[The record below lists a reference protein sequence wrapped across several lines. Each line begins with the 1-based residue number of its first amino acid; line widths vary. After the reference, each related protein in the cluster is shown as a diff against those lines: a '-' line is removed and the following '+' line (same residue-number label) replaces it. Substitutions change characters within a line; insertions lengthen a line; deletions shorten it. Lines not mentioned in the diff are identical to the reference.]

1 MYGLGK
7 KFNLNDLS
15 PVLNV
20 TKEIR
25 EYSVKRI
32 IFDSRLAQKGD
43 LFIPLKGLNYDG
55 EDFCKDA
62 IDNGAAVLT
71 TKIINGPA
79 IKVNDVYKS
88 LLEIC
93 NYKLLSLKP
102 KIIFITGSYGKTTIK
117 DMLKTILGPSCH
129 ASKENENNE
138 FGIPFTILSMPK
150 DCEYLVVE
158 CGARKPNDF
167 DLISNYLFCDVFI
180 LTSIAENHLTTFGTV
195 ENIVNT
201 KMKLKNCLK
210 DKSNFIDGRSV
221 NKESILEINKE
232 ILKKT
237 LGLLSIDMELDSI
250 SFKNPTGR
258 GNIIDKHNGQ
268 IIDQT
273 YNAHPDTVLATANEE
288 NPNETILILGDMAEL
303 GDKEYEIHFDL
314 IKKLNKYEIF
324 LTGAIYNGLIDKFE
338 SNRVE
343 FFQNEK
349 DFPIEYLSKQLKAG
363 KKIYFKGSRSSKMER
378 YLKILLDD

>member
-1 MYGLGK
+1 MYSLGK
-7 KFNLNDLS
+7 KFKLNDLS

-25 EYSVKRI
+25 EYLVKRI
-32 IFDSRLAQKGD
+32 IFDSRIAQKGD

-88 LLEIC
+88 LLELC

-158 CGARKPNDF
+158 
-167 DLISNYLFCDVFI
+167 VFPFVPVI
-180 LTSIAENHLTTFGTV
+180 
-195 ENIVNT
+195 
-201 KMKLKNCLK
+201 
-210 DKSNFIDGRSV
+210 
-221 NKESILEINKE
+221 
-232 ILKKT
+232 
-237 LGLLSIDMELDSI
+237 
-250 SFKNPTGR
+250 
-258 GNIIDKHNGQ
+258 
-268 IIDQT
+268 
-273 YNAHPDTVLATANEE
+273 
-288 NPNETILILGDMAEL
+288 
-303 GDKEYEIHFDL
+303 
-314 IKKLNKYEIF
+314 
-324 LTGAIYNGLIDKFE
+324 
-338 SNRVE
+338 
-343 FFQNEK
+343 
-349 DFPIEYLSKQLKAG
+349 
-363 KKIYFKGSRSSKMER
+363 
-378 YLKILLDD
+378 KILSNLECLMP

>member
-129 ASKENENNE
+129 ASKENENNKVTVA
-138 FGIPFTILSMPK
+138 FSTKSWK
-150 DCEYLVVE
+150 D
-158 CGARKPNDF
+158 RQQKQ
-167 DLISNYLFCDVFI
+167 
-180 LTSIAENHLTTFGTV
+180 
-195 ENIVNT
+195 
-201 KMKLKNCLK
+201 KQQKKLQGDEAALAA
-210 DKSNFIDGRSV
+210 GLRT
-221 NKESILEINKE
+221 L
-232 ILKKT
+232 KT
-237 LGLLSIDMELDSI
+237 LCYDDGENS
-250 SFKNPTGR
+250 
-258 GNIIDKHNGQ
+258 
-268 IIDQT
+268 QT
-273 YNAHPDTVLATANEE
+273 TNFTHPWS
-288 NPNETILILGDMAEL
+288 
-303 GDKEYEIHFDL
+303 HFD
-314 IKKLNKYEIF
+314 F
-324 LTGAIYNGLIDKFE
+324 
-338 SNRVE
+338 
-343 FFQNEK
+343 
-349 DFPIEYLSKQLKAG
+349 
-363 KKIYFKGSRSSKMER
+363 
-378 YLKILLDD
+378 

>member
-1 MYGLGK
+1 MYSLGRQ
-7 KFNLNDLS
+7 FSIMTDLNL
-15 PVLNV
+15 
-20 TKEIR
+20 
-25 EYSVKRI
+25 EYQVERI
-32 IFDSRLAQKGD
+32 IFDSRIAQKGD

-55 EDFCKDA
+55 EDFCNDA
-62 IDNGAAVLT
+62 IDKGAAVLT
-71 TKIINGPA
+71 TRNISGPA
-79 IKVNDVYKS
+79 PVQKVKDAYKE
-88 LLEIC
+88 LLEMC
-93 NYKLLSLKP
+93 KTKLQELKP
-102 KIIFITGSYGKTTIK
+102 TIIFITGSYGKTTVK
-117 DMLKTILGPSCH
+117 DMLKNILGPSCH

-138 FGIPFTILSMPK
+138 FGIPFTIMSMPK
-150 DCEYLVVE
+150 TCEYLVVE

-195 ENIVNT
+195 ENIINT
-201 KMKLKNCLK
+201 KMKLKKCLK
-210 DKSNFIDGRSV
+210 DKSNFVDGRNV
-221 NKESILEINKE
+221 NKESILERNKE

-237 LGLLSIDMELDSI
+237 LGLLSKDVELDNI
-250 SFKNPTGR
+250 SFKPPSGR

-288 NPNETILILGDMAEL
+288 NPNQTILILGDMAEL
-303 GDKEYEIHFDL
+303 GDKEHEMHFDL
-314 IKKLNKYEIF
+314 IEKLSKYEIF
-324 LTGAIYNGLIDKFE
+324 LTGPIYNGLKDKVE
-338 SNRVE
+338 NNKVE

-349 DFPIEYLSKQLKAG
+349 DFPIEHLSKQLKAG